1 MRDKV
6 ARIIKLIVPLT
17 ISIIVIGLLHH
28 MFYDQYVEIDWH
40 DYEFI
45 EYESLRTGLGEQGR
59 GVLKDEDSPKAKE
72 LQQEYGYNAYVSD
85 FISVN
90 RSTVDNRPKG

>member
-1 MRDKV
+1 MRDKFG
-6 ARIIKLIVPLT
+6 RIIKLIVPLT
-17 ISIIVIGLLHH
+17 ISIIVIGLVHH

-45 EYESLRTGLGEQGR
+45 EYENLRSGLGEQGT
-59 GVLKDEDSPKAKE
+59 GVLRDEDSPTVKE
-72 LQQEYGYNAYVSD
+72 LQAEYGYNAYVSD
-85 FISVN
+85 IISVN